1 MKDSERKIAEGEQE
15 IVQLGKELRY
25 SQEVVLGE
33 LAGWTEWRE
42 KFGKEAV
49 RAFVRGMVVKEK
61 ERYKG
66 LQRCLRKL
74 READADDGYGVGQS
88 SEL

>member
-1 MKDSERKIAEGEQE
+1 VDGEQE
-15 IVQLGKELRY
+15 IVLMGKELRY
-25 SQEVVLGE
+25 TQEVVLGE

-42 KFGKEAV
+42 KVGKEAV
-49 RAFVRGMVVKEK
+49 RAFVKGMVVKEK

-74 READADDGYGVGQS
+74 NEARGNEGDGVEAEG
-88 SEL
+88 

>member
-15 IVQLGKELRY
+15 IAQLGKELRY

-49 RAFVRGMVVKEK
+49 RTFARVMLVKEK

-66 LQRCLRKL
+66 LQRCFRKF
-74 READADDGYGVGQS
+74 REVDTDDGYGVGT
-88 SEL
+88 EL

>member
-1 MKDSERKIAEGEQE
+1 MKDSERKIAEGERK
-15 IVQLGKELRY
+15 IAQLGKELRY

-33 LAGWTEWRE
+33 SAGWTEWRE

-49 RAFVRGMVVKEK
+49 RTFVRGMLVKEK

-66 LQRCLRKL
+66 LQRCFRKL
-74 READADDGYGVGQS
+74 KEVDTDDGYGVGT
-88 SEL
+88 EL